1 MRLAAVI
8 AIFSA
13 VAATSAA
20 AYETNAQRFARGL
33 PPNPPVRRGASST
46 DSAEHHHPSKKPHHK
61 HHGDGGDHGDDGYK
75 TNAERF
81 ARGLT
86 PNPPVR
92 RDVSGTD
99 SAEHHHPSGKPPHK
113 RDVSGTDS
121 AEHHHPSPKPHHKH
135 HGDGGYDDK
144 RDGNYV
150 RRDASNTDS
159 AEHHHPS
166 GKPHHGGG
174 GDDDNKCK
182 SGAIQCCNSV
192 SNSANPVVKTISGLV
207 KAKLPTDNIPIGLGC
222 SAIGEHSCSSH
233 TVCCEDNSYSGLIA
247 IGCIAINISA

>member
-1 MRLAAVI
+1 MTTMATRLTRNVLLAAYSRI
-8 AIFSA
+8 
-13 VAATSAA
+13 
-20 AYETNAQRFARGL
+20 L
-33 PPNPPVRRGASST
+33 PSDEMSRELILLSIITPLEKPPHRRDVSGT
-46 DSAEHHHPSKKPHHK
+46 DSAEHHHPSGKPPHK
-61 HHGDGGDHGDDGYK
+61 
-75 TNAERF
+75 
-81 ARGLT
+81 
-86 PNPPVR
+86 
-92 RDVSGTD
+92 RDASGTD